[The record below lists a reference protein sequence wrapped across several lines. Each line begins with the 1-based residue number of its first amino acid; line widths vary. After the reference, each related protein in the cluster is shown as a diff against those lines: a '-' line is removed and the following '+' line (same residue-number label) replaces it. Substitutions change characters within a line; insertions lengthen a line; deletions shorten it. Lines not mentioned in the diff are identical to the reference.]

1 MAIEPQDEL
10 FHAWLRGQQGPQA
23 LSPTLRGGPAPLQL
37 SPAGPMPAARAA
49 PTAAP
54 PPPNPYQRAQITPPT
69 QRVEPRGGIAAQ
81 LAAQGGQNTP
91 QPAKVGSARNF
102 GSFLDALGSGLSGR
116 KFDAQGWSDRRQQ
129 RRQQPLDDAL
139 KQAKI
144 QQAQPDP
151 LDRELKQARIADLQ
165 AQASTR
171 GQSSPAESRLLE
183 AESRRQRVNEML
195 YDPEH
200 ETAQNFRAHLYQQGF
215 PEGSLDS
222 LNYDQMKALRGS
234 TINPELE
241 INRTPETAR
250 SQAQI
255 AGARAGAT
263 GRVGLQYDIQRMG
276 AADEVSAEREDRASG
291 RLAEETEIEGYR
303 KIGGR
308 RVSQKQGQQARG
320 IIDQIG
326 EIEAQAAALAE
337 IQDKLGA
344 SGLLG
349 PIADVFEPEV
359 SALIAEARI
368 RQLDLDS
375 AIRQLNVWGVPQKY
389 ELELLAEAFP
399 HVDSVGGV
407 MKQGRAYQAT
417 VGIAREK
424 AKRKLSTLGYEHDDG
439 GKLSASDIE
448 DEYE

>member
-291 RLAEETEIEGYR
+291 RLAEETEIAGYR
-303 KIGGR
+303 KAGGR
-308 RVSQKQGQQARG
+308 ITQDQAKQARAF
-320 IIDQIG
+320 IADIN
-326 EIEAQAAALAE
+326 EIEAQSRALEE
-337 IQDKLGA
+337 IQRKLGTK
-344 SGLLG
+344 GLMG
-349 PIADVFEPEV
+349 PVADIADAEA
-359 SALIAEARI
+359 SALIAESAQRQLHLESSI
-368 RQLDLDS
+368 RQL
-375 AIRQLNVWGVPQKY
+375 ANWGVPQEY
-389 ELELLAEAFP
+389 ELERLAAAFP
-399 HVDSVGGV
+399 PSDSVRGV
-407 MKQGRAYQAT
+407 LRQGRAYQSAAK
-417 VGIAREK
+417 IAREQ
-424 AKRKLSTLGYEHDDG
+424 AHRKLSTLGYERDDG

-448 DEYE
+448 NEYE